1 MRRRLIVLVAAAISL
16 VWWLPANPAQAVPT
30 IVPATRP
37 ASVVGYLAVGDS
49 IPAGVGVGESHAY
62 PAILDHLS
70 RRLELVEDLAVSGAT
85 VTDVTAQLA
94 AVPEAGRASI
104 RRISLTVGANDIGWG
119 AALALCVNA
128 PAECADTVVDPST
141 GATLG
146 QAIGVAVAG
155 LSASLPALLARA
167 HQWYPN
173 ATIYVSSYYRLF
185 GSKAKDCVLA
195 DGAVVSAG
203 NQAWLNSTADR
214 LNATIRRSV
223 ASVNASGPARVA
235 RYVNAAQLFRG
246 HGFCDKGARWVFG
259 PIEVALGVDAAAIA
273 HPNYRGQ
280 AAYALAFLRARIA

>member
-1 MRRRLIVLVAAAISL
+1 MRRRLIVLIAAVLPL
-16 VWWLPANPAQAVPT
+16 VLGLPATPAQAVPT
-30 IVPATRP
+30 LHPAAAAR
-37 ASVVGYLAVGDS
+37 YLAVGDS
-49 IPAGVGVGESHAY
+49 IPAGVGVGEDHAY

-70 RRLELVEDLAVSGAT
+70 RRLDLIEDLAVSGAT
-85 VTDVTAQLA
+85 VTDVAAQLA
-94 AVPEAGRASI
+94 AVPEAGRASV

-146 QAIGVAVAG
+146 QAIGVAMAG
-155 LSASLPALLARA
+155 LSASLPALLAQA
-167 HQWYPN
+167 HRWYPN

-203 NQAWLNSTADR
+203 NQAWLNATVDR
-214 LNATIRRSV
+214 LNATIRHSV
-223 ASVNASGPARVA
+223 ASANASGRARVA

-246 HGFCDKGARWVFG
+246 HGFCDKGSRWVFG

-280 AAYALAFLRARIA
+280 AAYALAFLKARIG